1 MRWCLRRAATRTCT
15 TCRPTRRAATSPPSG
30 APTSVVPR
38 SRTPISPRSTPPA
51 FRNAGGVDL
60 GETGVRE
67 RGTTLVGAPDGGDV
81 AALRVGRQ
89 VVHVRVAARRKHHR
103 IARVRAHRPGDQVAH
118 DDAAGPALDHHE
130 VEHLG
135 AGMHVHHADP
145 DLPRQGLI
153 GTQQQL
159 LAGLAARVEGARNL
173 YPPKGA
179 VCEQPPVLAREGDA
193 LGRALVD
200 DAGADLREAIHVGLA
215 GAEVAALDRV
225 VEQPEDRV
233 AVVLVVLG
241 GVDSTLRGDR
251 VRPPRRI
258 LEAEAGH
265 PVAELGERRGRG
277 GARQP
282 GADHN
287 DVMLQLVR
295 RVDEL
300 DLRAVPFPFRRER
313 SVGGAGAQLHG
324 HRSTPASTATGMEMY
339 PPAISTAMAAAA
351 PRRQRPVGGGLSPSV
366 CSALHVPWYRCS
378 PSTTI
383 AAMYAAATG
392 HTRRLATTLWYTS
405 PGTKLGFTRPNVR
418 SSR

>member
-1 MRWCLRRAATRTCT
+1 EVAVARVQPLEI
-15 TCRPTRRAATSPPSG
+15 
-30 APTSVVPR
+30 VVPLLIRNLVRR
-38 SRTPISPRSTPPA
+38 SRIALLLRYPDAPVVAKRLAHQCQLGLVWSA

-241 GVDSTLRGDR
+241 GVDSPLRGDR

-258 LEAEAGH
+258 LETEAGH

-277 GARQP
+277 GA
-282 GADHN
+282 
-287 DVMLQLVR
+287 
-295 RVDEL
+295 L
-300 DLRAVPFPFRRER
+300 DRRAVPFPFRRER

-351 PRRQRPVGGGLSPSV
+351 PRRQRPVGVGLSPSV
-366 CSALHVPWYRCS
+366 WSALHVPWYRCS